1 MKYEDWSEQFLADV
15 KKKIPDVKQQE
26 EITQAGANVFKNA
39 IHDKAKQLHYS
50 KAHDNHLADDVHVET
65 GDITGK
71 HNGTTTVG
79 FHKKGHIARFLNDG
93 TKFRKGDHWY
103 DTAVEQAKP
112 KVYKAMAKKMKEI
125 ENR

>member
-1 MKYEDWSEQFLADV
+1 MKYEDWTKQFLADV
-15 KKKIPDVKQQE
+15 QKKIPNAEQQE
-26 EITQAGANVFKNA
+26 EITQAGAEVLANA

-50 KAHDNHLADDVHVET
+50 KAKDKHLADDIHVQT

-79 FHKKGHIARFLNDG
+79 FENKGYIARFLNDG

-103 DTAVEQAKP
+103 DATVREVEP
-112 KVYKAMAKKMKEI
+112 KVYEAMAKKKKEI